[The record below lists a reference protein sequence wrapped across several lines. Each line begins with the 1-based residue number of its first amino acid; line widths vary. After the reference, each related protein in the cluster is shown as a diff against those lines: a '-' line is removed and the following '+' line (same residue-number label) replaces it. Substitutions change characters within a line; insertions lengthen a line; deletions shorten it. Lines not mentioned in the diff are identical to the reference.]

1 MTRIGGTDRVTG
13 AEAGSVRAVEGLCE
27 YSSSF
32 SSLCILTTVSETR
45 RPSPT
50 SDEKRVRACSTAGPI
65 IILERSSDRSIPFAD
80 GILPNR
86 GFAAFDET
94 LIRVSTFKPT
104 AGFCFILMR
113 RRANEIG
120 DLPGGGKVVE
130 R

>member
-13 AEAGSVRAVEGLCE
+13 VEAGSVRAAEGLCE

-32 SSLCILTTVSETR
+32 SPLWILTTVSVTR

-86 GFAAFDET
+86 GVAAFT
-94 LIRVSTFKPT
+94 RLSYQSQP
-104 AGFCFILMR
+104 
-113 RRANEIG
+113 
-120 DLPGGGKVVE
+120 
-130 R
+130 